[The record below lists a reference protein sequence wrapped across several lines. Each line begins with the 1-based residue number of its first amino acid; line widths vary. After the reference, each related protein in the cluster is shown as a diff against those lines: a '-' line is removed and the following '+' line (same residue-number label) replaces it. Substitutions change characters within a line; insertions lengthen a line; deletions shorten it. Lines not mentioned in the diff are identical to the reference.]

1 VPPRK
6 YDAICLDLD
15 GTLVTDQGSVL
26 PRTVKA
32 LRAAEERGVRVMI
45 ATGRSEG
52 GTIQVLEE
60 LGLSTPAL
68 VYNGAGFW
76 CPVERRMIEERV
88 LSNRTVAESL
98 AWADEV
104 GALAVVMQSGAKYVA
119 PPRTP
124 EERGAISQL
133 EDLHIVPAAELP
145 REVLMRITLFSGAWP
160 DSGAFHDAFVAAVR
174 RPTYL
179 THFPLCALVQH
190 RGNPLDV
197 VDVQP
202 PCRGK
207 GEALRYLTE
216 AYGIPPER
224 VVCVGDAG
232 NDVPM
237 LAAAGLAVAME
248 NAFDSALAAAHR
260 VIGSNNTESIAELV
274 EELFLDGV
282 PSALSLD

>member
-52 GTIQVLEE
+52 GTVHVLDE

-68 VYNGAGFW
+68 VYNGAGIW
-76 CPVERRMIEERV
+76 CPRERRMLEERV
-88 LSNRTVAESL
+88 LSNRTVADSL

-104 GALAVVMQSGAKYVA
+104 GSLAVVMQSGAKYVA

-133 EDLHIVPAAELP
+133 EDLHIVPSAELP
-145 REVLMRITLFSGAWP
+145 REVLMRITFFSGAWP
-160 DSGAFHDAFVAAVR
+160 SSRAFHDAYVAAVR
-174 RPTYL
+174 QPVYL
-179 THFPLCALVQH
+179 THFPLSALVQH

-197 VDVQP
+197 LDVQP

-207 GEALRYLTE
+207 GEALRFLEET
-216 AYGIPPER
+216 YGIPPER

-237 LAAAGLAVAME
+237 LTRCGLAVAME
-248 NAFDSALAAAHR
+248 NAFEDALAAAHK
-260 VIGSNNTESIAELV
+260 VIRSNNTEAIAELV

-282 PSALSLD
+282 PSALTLD